1 MKRRNTVDPPC
12 LTIPL
17 ETWNLYMNDLEDH
30 EHTCEEFLQIPEEF
44 IEGEEVD
51 CDVCGISG
59 HTFRKGVS
67 STLTIIWDDE

>member
-1 MKRRNTVDPPC
+1 
-12 LTIPL
+12 
-17 ETWNLYMNDLEDH
+17 MNDLEDH